1 VNAAGLSS
9 SEQHAYDAAR
19 FAEVVGSAAAEDWA
33 RPSPVAAW
41 TALDVVTHLIE
52 WPRDFLRGSA
62 GMDLAPIDIAADP
75 VAAWKTHT
83 ADIQELFDD
92 PAGRMVSNPHMGD
105 KPLDVALSEIY
116 TPDIWM
122 HSWDLSRALGRD
134 FDLGAER
141 AAATLAGA
149 AAMEDAMRAS
159 GQFGPRVEVPAD
171 ATPQEQLLGFIGRDP
186 YWAP

>member
-1 VNAAGLSS
+1 VNTGLGR

-19 FAEVVGSAAAEDWA
+19 FAEIVGSASAEDWA

-62 GMDLAPIDIAADP
+62 GLDLAPIDIAADP

-83 ADIQELFDD
+83 ADIQGLFDD
-92 PAGRMVSNPHMGD
+92 PAGRMISNPHMGD

-122 HSWDLSRALGRD
+122 HSWDLARALGRD
-134 FDLGAER
+134 VDLGDER
-141 AAATLAGA
+141 AAAMLAGA

-159 GQFGPRVEVPAD
+159 GQFGPKVEVPAD

-186 YWAP
+186 YWKP

>member
-1 VNAAGLSS
+1 M
-9 SEQHAYDAAR
+9 
-19 FAEVVGSAAAEDWA
+19 
-33 RPSPVAAW
+33 AAW
-41 TALDVVTHLIE
+41 TALDVVAHLIE

-62 GMDLAPIDIAADP
+62 GLDLAPIDIAADP

-92 PAGRMVSNPHMGD
+92 PAGRMISNPHVGD
-105 KPLDVALSEIY
+105 KPLDVTLSEIY

-122 HSWDLSRALGRD
+122 HSWDLSRAVGRD
-134 FDLGAER
+134 FDLGAEH
-141 AAATLAGA
+141 AAAMLTAA
-149 AAMEDAMRAS
+149 AAMEDAMRSS

-186 YWAP
+186 YWRA